1 MERKIGMLITLT
13 RQHISRL
20 LEKMLAEYGIDEFN
34 GPQGRI
40 LYVLWGRDS
49 ISIQE
54 LANGTG
60 LANATL
66 TSMLDRMERGG
77 LILRRQNPRS
87 RREILVSLTEEARR
101 LQAAYEAVSQR
112 INQVYYRG
120 FRPEEIEQ
128 YEAYLARILANL
140 EECEKAHRR
149 NES

>member
-1 MERKIGMLITLT
+1 MKTHGGFLSSRIKRIGDRIFEQMLSDSGV
-13 RQHISRL
+13 H
-20 LEKMLAEYGIDEFN
+20 AFN
-34 GPQGRI
+34 GAQGKI
-40 LYVLWGRDS
+40 LYVLWEHGEVS
-49 ISIQE
+49 ISTIAQNTS
-54 LANGTG
+54 LSKTS
-60 LANATL
+60 L

-87 RREILVSLTEEARR
+87 RREILVSITEEARQ

>member
-1 MERKIGMLITLT
+1 MKTHGGFLSSRIKRIGNRIFEQMLSDSGV
-13 RQHISRL
+13 H
-20 LEKMLAEYGIDEFN
+20 AFN
-34 GPQGRI
+34 GAQGKI
-40 LYVLWGRDS
+40 LYVLW
-49 ISIQE
+49 
-54 LANGTG
+54 
-60 LANATL
+60 
-66 TSMLDRMERGG
+66 ERGGGKHFHHRPKHLPEQDLLNQHAGPHGKGG

-87 RREILVSLTEEARR
+87 RREILVSITEEARR

>member
-1 MERKIGMLITLT
+1 MHTQGGFLISQIKQIQGRLF
-13 RQHISRL
+13 QRL
-20 LEKMLAEYGIDEFN
+20 LDEAGIDAFN
-34 GPQGRI
+34 GAQGKI
-40 LYVLWGRDS
+40 LYVLWEHGEVS
-49 ISIQE
+49 ISTIAQNTS
-54 LANGTG
+54 LSKTS
-60 LANATL
+60 L
-66 TSMLDRMERGG
+66 TSMLDRMEKGG